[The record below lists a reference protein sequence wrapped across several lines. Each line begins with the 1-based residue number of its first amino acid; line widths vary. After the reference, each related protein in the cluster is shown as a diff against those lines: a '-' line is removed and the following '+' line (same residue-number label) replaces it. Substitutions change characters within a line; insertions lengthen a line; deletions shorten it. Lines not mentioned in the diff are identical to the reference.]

1 MGGIIVKKYILAAFL
16 VCLAVATSGCITQGT
31 GSGNVITQTK
41 SVQGVNQVFLDGIG
55 TVILQQGNQESLT
68 IEAEDNIIPHIQ
80 SNVNGNKLSLSYDSN
95 IPTPTKTVKFY
106 LTVKDLSS
114 ITISGA
120 VKVETNDFKTQNLV
134 ISTNGYSEGSMSG
147 LIINKLTV
155 NISGAG
161 KMNMAGTATDQTIT
175 ISGSGNYQARDL
187 KSQNTTITI
196 NGAGEGTL
204 NVSNILNATIIGN
217 GDISYIGNPQ
227 VSQQING
234 AGTVKQITT

>member
-16 VCLAVATSGCITQGT
+16 VCLAVAASGCITQGT
-31 GSGNVITQTK
+31 GSGNVTTQNK
-41 SVQGVNQVFLDGIG
+41 SIQGVNQVSLDGIG
-55 TVILQQGNQESLT
+55 TLILKQGNQESLT

-80 SNVNGNKLSLSYDSN
+80 SNVNGNKLSLSYDYN
-95 IPTPTKTVKFY
+95 MPAPTKTVKFY

-114 ITISGA
+114 ISISGA
-120 VKVETNDFKTQNLV
+120 VKFETSDFKTQSLV
-134 ISTNGYSEGSMSG
+134 ISTSGYSEGSMSG

-155 NISGAG
+155 IISGAG

-175 ISGSGNYQARDL
+175 ISGGGDYQAKDL

-204 NVSNILNATIIGN
+204 NVSNILNVVIDGS

-234 AGTVKQITT
+234 TGTVKQITT